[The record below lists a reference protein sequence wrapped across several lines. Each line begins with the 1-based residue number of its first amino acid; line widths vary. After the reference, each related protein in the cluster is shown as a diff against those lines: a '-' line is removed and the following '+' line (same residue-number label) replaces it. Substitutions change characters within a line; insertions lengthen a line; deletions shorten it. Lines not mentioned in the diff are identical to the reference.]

1 MTAVHPTDRSSAR
14 ACPLS
19 STTGSAPAIPST
31 SSRTTGIAARVG
43 VGEAKDQSCGLTAT
57 GGIACQCASTAGS
70 CNSIQAITSE

>member
-1 MTAVHPTDRSSAR
+1 MTAVHPTDRSSAG
-14 ACPLS
+14 ACPLA
-19 STTGSAPAIPST
+19 STTDSAPGDPLDQLPHH
-31 SSRTTGIAARVG
+31 RTAARVG